1 MQLLTSLSAKLVS
14 NCTYYMVLSC
24 IWRKY
29 LSRGNSR
36 PKLCLALFKKKMFYK
51 KQVKYAMNIW
61 IAQTEVPFIVFY
73 REKAL
78 FILQLLKQPLCSLVS
93 DTAKHCKTFSW
104 NWHIYIYIYKSKLL
118 STRKLNFM
126 YSNKWE

>member
-1 MQLLTSLSAKLVS
+1 
-14 NCTYYMVLSC
+14 
-24 IWRKY
+24 
-29 LSRGNSR
+29 
-36 PKLCLALFKKKMFYK
+36 
-51 KQVKYAMNIW
+51 MNIW

-93 DTAKHCKTFSW
+93 DTAKHCW
-104 NWHIYIYIYKSKLL
+104 NWHIYLYIYIYIYIYISKLL

-126 YSNKWE
+126 YRNK